1 MQYALII
8 LEGSIDESIVA
19 LDGMTPLEAAC
30 TPNIDVIAQSGRV
43 GLCAASPTGMR
54 PCAASATMSMLG
66 CDPAVVD
73 PAQGP
78 LSALARGVETKPGD
92 RAWRVTF
99 LTAPDGVVSSPAAG
113 SIDAPEARA
122 VVAALI
128 EAWGTRAPDLMERF
142 TATSVDQTGCVLIE
156 RGGAES
162 DRVDLVMPVDLV
174 GENWRD
180 GLSSGRV
187 IPAIE
192 RLIEIGAE
200 ALADCEVNRARRA
213 AGSEPVDVA
222 WIWGGGAVM
231 QAGHGFAER
240 FALRGAIVAE
250 SEHAVGV
257 GRLIGLDRVPIS
269 QGEGLESVGEAVA
282 SALDRYDLVVA
293 HVRTPAEASF
303 LGDVGAKVRAIEAI
317 DSMVVG
323 PVLRRLDRLDRLGS
337 AGTNERDEDGFRI
350 MIAATADSSCVDRAP
365 LDFPSL
371 VAMGGTWLEGQV
383 SRRLIERDAAASD
396 LRVEPGHEILEFF
409 LRSGLRVQFR
419 KPRTSRQAVDEA
431 PE

>member
-19 LDGMTPLEAAC
+19 LDGMTPLEAAS

-43 GLCAASPTGMR
+43 GLCAASPSGMR
-54 PCAASATMSMLG
+54 PCAASATMSLLG
-66 CDPAVVD
+66 CDPSEVD
-73 PAQGP
+73 PAMGP
-78 LSALARGVETKPGD
+78 LSALSRGVETTAGN

-99 LTAPDGVVSSPAAG
+99 LTAPEGVVHSPKIAP
-113 SIDAPEARA
+113 IDAPEARA
-122 VVAALI
+122 LVATLV
-128 EAWGTRAPDLMERF
+128 EAWKANAPDLMKRF
-142 TATSVDQTGCVLIE
+142 TATSVDPSGCVLIE
-156 RGGAES
+156 RSGAGP
-162 DRVDLVMPVDLV
+162 DRVDSAMPVDLV
-174 GENWRD
+174 GAAWRD
-180 GLSSGRV
+180 GLNTSGL
-187 IPAIE
+187 PSDIE
-192 RLIEIGAE
+192 RLVEIGAT
-200 ALADCEVNRARRA
+200 ALSDCEVNRARRS
-213 AGSEPVDVA
+213 AGSDPVDVA

-231 QAGHGFAER
+231 QPGHEFAER
-240 FALRGAIVAE
+240 FALRGAIAAE

-257 GRLIGLDRVPIS
+257 GRLIGLDRLPTS
-269 QGEGLESVGEAVA
+269 QGDGLASLGEAVA

-303 LGDVGAKVRAIEAI
+303 VGDVGAKVRAIEAI
-317 DSMVVG
+317 DAEVVA
-323 PVLRRLDRLDRLGS
+323 PVLRRLDRLDRLGGV
-337 AGTNERDEDGFRI
+337 GTHERDEDGFRI

-383 SRRLIERDAAASD
+383 ERRLIERDAAASD

-419 KPRTSRQAVDEA
+419 KPRSRQAADEA
-431 PE
+431 SE